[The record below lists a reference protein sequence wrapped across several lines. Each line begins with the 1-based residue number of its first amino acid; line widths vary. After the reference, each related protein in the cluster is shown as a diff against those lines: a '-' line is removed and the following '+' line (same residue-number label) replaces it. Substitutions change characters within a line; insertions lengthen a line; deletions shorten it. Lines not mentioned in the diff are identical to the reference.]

1 MKLRL
6 LTYNIHKAIGTDRRY
21 EPDRVVEILRQSEA
35 DILCLQEVDFRVPRS
50 SYDDIA
56 FSFAEALG
64 FHYTLGLN
72 VFLKRGAYGN
82 AILSRYPILHSENLN
97 ITWSIKKPRGC
108 LMSRIVTPAG
118 ELAVLNMHLGL
129 AGFERLRQVRMIL
142 ESQFVG
148 RLGSLPAVFA
158 GDTNDRT
165 QKVDR
170 MFSFMGFRDTSII
183 RRPEKKSAEK
193 KSAKKTITL
202 PDWKKLKQI
211 GDLKEL
217 KSLGVVGDLQT
228 FPSYTAIPLIR
239 IDKMFVS
246 NHFTIQNHLVLKNQ
260 KTKVASDHLP
270 LIVDLELKS

>member
-1 MKLRL
+1 MRL

-64 FHYTLGLN
+64 FHYSLGLN

-82 AILSRYPILHSENLN
+82 AILSRYPILNSENLN

-108 LMSRIVTPAG
+108 LMSRIITPAG

-142 ESQFVG
+142 ESSFVN
-148 RLGSLPAVFA
+148 RLGNVPAVFA

-165 QKVDR
+165 TKVDR
-170 MFSFMGFRDTSII
+170 MFSFMGFRDTSMI
-183 RRPEKKSAEK
+183 RRPQKVAKLKSTKKA
-193 KSAKKTITL
+193 IVM

-211 GDLKEL
+211 ADLKEL
-217 KSLGVVGDLQT
+217 KSFGVVGDLQT
-228 FPSYTAIPLIR
+228 FPSYTTIPLIR
-239 IDKMFVS
+239 IDKVFVS
-246 NHFTIQNHLVLKNQ
+246 NHFQIQNHQVVKNQ
-260 KTKVASDHLP
+260 TTKVASDHLP
-270 LIVDLELKS
+270 LIVDLEW